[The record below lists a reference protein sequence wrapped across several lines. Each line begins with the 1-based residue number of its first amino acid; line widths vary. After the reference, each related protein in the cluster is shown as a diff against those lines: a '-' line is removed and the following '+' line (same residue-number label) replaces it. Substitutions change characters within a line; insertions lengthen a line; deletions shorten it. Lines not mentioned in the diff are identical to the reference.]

1 MNDRKLVR
9 IFVSIVVYLSC
20 LFASSA
26 PSFIHVSYATS
37 ISDLAW
43 MSGSWMSGSWMSG
56 NLASGSGQT
65 AGGRAQVEEHWTR
78 PAGGSMIGMS
88 RTVVNE
94 KTVEFE
100 FLRVEQRGNE
110 IFYVASPNGRCP
122 ATDFKLTRLSGQQAI
137 FENPEHD
144 FPKRIIYQKLSDGTL
159 KASIDGGEG
168 TKAKSFAYVPLSS
181 TQKN

>member
-9 IFVSIVVYLSC
+9 IFVSIVVYVSY

-26 PSFIHVSYATS
+26 PSFMHVSYAIS

-43 MSGSWMSGSWMSG
+43 MSGSWM
-56 NLASGSGQT
+56 SGSGQT

-78 PAGGSMIGMS
+78 PAGGSMIGMN

-144 FPKRIIYQKLSDGTL
+144 FPQRIIYQKLSDGPL

-168 TKAKSFAYVPLSS
+168 TKAKSFTYVPLSS